1 MRFFTI
7 KSLFFLHDLNFRTSV
22 EQVSI
27 HGYFQ
32 HYLIR
37 AKYVAGLLKATLLTA
52 CQCPPALPSSY
63 DDFVK
68 ILFLS
73 GLEDYERDFCGVN
86 KVGNLEVLAELL
98 NLNIRTD
105 GQV

>member
-1 MRFFTI
+1 MIWTAE
-7 KSLFFLHDLNFRTSV
+7 LA
-22 EQVSI
+22 QVGI
-27 HGYFQ
+27 HEYFQ

-37 AKYVAGLLKATLLTA
+37 AKYVAGLLKATLTA

-68 ILFLS
+68 ILFLA

-105 GQV
+105 GQVW